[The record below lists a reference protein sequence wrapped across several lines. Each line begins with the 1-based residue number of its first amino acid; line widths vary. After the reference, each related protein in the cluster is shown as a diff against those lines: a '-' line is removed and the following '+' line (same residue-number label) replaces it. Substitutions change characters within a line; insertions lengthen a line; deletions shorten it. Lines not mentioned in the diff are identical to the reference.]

1 MAFKNGVK
9 SIQTAGYNG
18 ARTVAGRY
26 NQRTNS
32 QKDLID
38 FHFFSLQY
46 LNQCEDLSNYYLGFN
61 SWTSKTL
68 YHQKEAESEGKM
80 TYGTAV
86 KLTFKDERSV
96 EGVGIGTVEYSNL
109 QEKVQKCGSGQKASR
124 TAAMINAFS
133 KVILVFVHSTD
144 GSSKITVRIDQS
156 RKDPFYYNS
165 IWDTPTIENVNE
177 LDEEPQ
183 LED

>member
-1 MAFKNGVK
+1 M
-9 SIQTAGYNG
+9 
-18 ARTVAGRY
+18 
-26 NQRTNS
+26 
-32 QKDLID
+32 
-38 FHFFSLQY
+38 
-46 LNQCEDLSNYYLGFN
+46 
-61 SWTSKTL
+61 
-68 YHQKEAESEGKM
+68 YHQKETESEGKM

-86 KLTFKDERSV
+86 KLTFKDEQSV

-109 QEKVQKCGSGQKASR
+109 QEKIQKCGPGQKASR

>member
-1 MAFKNGVK
+1 
-9 SIQTAGYNG
+9 
-18 ARTVAGRY
+18 
-26 NQRTNS
+26 
-32 QKDLID
+32 
-38 FHFFSLQY
+38 
-46 LNQCEDLSNYYLGFN
+46 
-61 SWTSKTL
+61 
-68 YHQKEAESEGKM
+68 M

-183 LED
+183 LEDWKILIIENFSTKQICYMK

>member
-1 MAFKNGVK
+1 
-9 SIQTAGYNG
+9 
-18 ARTVAGRY
+18 
-26 NQRTNS
+26 
-32 QKDLID
+32 
-38 FHFFSLQY
+38 
-46 LNQCEDLSNYYLGFN
+46 
-61 SWTSKTL
+61 
-68 YHQKEAESEGKM
+68 M

-86 KLTFKDERSV
+86 KLTFKDEQSV

-109 QEKVQKCGSGQKASR
+109 QEKIQKCGAGQKASR

-133 KVILVFVHSTD
+133 KVILVFVHLTD